1 VRFVKKLG
9 ITSKWPTLGIQ
20 NYLVHRQGKRIKG
33 IKARSIRNFLSKLER
48 LERAYDIFPLFLR
61 RSDFGIVEMESYPKP
76 FRKGEIAKIEILGKG
91 RMAGEMLG
99 VGRGRALHILT
110 RGSNIKGIKRVRIIR
125 TKHNIFV
132 GDLISH

>member
-1 VRFVKKLG
+1 
-9 ITSKWPTLGIQ
+9 
-20 NYLVHRQGKRIKG
+20 
-33 IKARSIRNFLSKLER
+33 
-48 LERAYDIFPLFLR
+48 
-61 RSDFGIVEMESYPKP
+61 MESYPKP